1 MATRE
6 MTKEEA
12 KILLSDKKIACFS
25 MEETIAVQEMLLGLG
40 FIWIDSTREV
50 YGDAFLIFTR
60 NDGCMC
66 TTDNIKIWVGEK
78 KAEIIKASEIL
89 TIKIKE
95 KPKFDP
101 KTLKP
106 FDMVLVRDN
115 ADFIWKCNLFS
126 HIQDSEGFCYQ
137 CVSYGWRFCI
147 PYNEE
152 TKHLL
157 GTKEEEPEYYQ
168 ICEK

>member
-1 MATRE
+1 MKTKELFSDLIEEIKTQASMFACNKNDMATRE

-60 NDGCMC
+60 KDGCMC

-78 KAEIIKASEIL
+78 
-89 TIKIKE
+89 
-95 KPKFDP
+95 
-101 KTLKP
+101 
-106 FDMVLVRDN
+106 R
-115 ADFIWKCNLFS
+115 
-126 HIQDSEGFCYQ
+126 Q
-137 CVSYGWRFCI
+137 R
-147 PYNEE
+147 
-152 TKHLL
+152 
-157 GTKEEEPEYYQ
+157 
-168 ICEK
+168 